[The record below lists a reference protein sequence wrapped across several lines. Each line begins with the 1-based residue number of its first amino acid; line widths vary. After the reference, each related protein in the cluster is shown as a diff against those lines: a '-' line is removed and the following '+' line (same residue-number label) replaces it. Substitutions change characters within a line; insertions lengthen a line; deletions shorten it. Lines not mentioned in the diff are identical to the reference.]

1 MQIERL
7 SIELTN
13 RCNKACAF
21 CYNHSH
27 PAGDTRWQADE
38 VVALVRD
45 CVGRG
50 TRAVSFGGGEPLLY
64 ADLFGVLERL
74 RGQVFRSLT
83 SNGLLLD
90 DAEIL
95 ARLVAAKPEKVHL
108 SIHQPAS
115 DAEVS
120 RVIRQI
126 GMLEAAGIACGV
138 NLLVS
143 ADALAAASVAAQRLH
158 AAGLDNR
165 RIVYLPQRGSNTPA
179 PQDILQVAGG
189 PCQSMSCLTQCGA
202 SPRFCSIGWD
212 KTVAWCSYTQARRP
226 LVALTHAG
234 LVAALHGLG
243 IIPCAT
249 QRPVQ
254 ASESSGVC

>member
-1 MQIERL
+1 MRIERL

-21 CYNHSH
+21 CYNYSH

-38 VVALVRD
+38 VVDFVRD
-45 CVGRG
+45 CVAQG

-64 ADLFGVLERL
+64 AELFGVLQRL

-83 SNGLLLD
+83 TNGLLLD
-90 DAEIL
+90 DAAIL
-95 ARLVAAKPEKVHL
+95 AQLVAVRPEKVHV
-108 SIHQPAS
+108 SIHQPAL
-115 DAEVS
+115 AGEVD

-126 GMLEAAGIACGV
+126 SLLEGAGIACGV

-143 ADALAAASVAAQRLH
+143 ACALDAALTATQRLH

-165 RIVYLPQRGSNTPA
+165 RIVYLPQRGADTPR

-226 LVALTHAG
+226 LAALTHAG
-234 LVAALHGLG
+234 MVAALHGLG

-249 QRPVQ
+249 LRPVQ
-254 ASESSGVC
+254 VLEPSGVC